1 MFRGLTEP
9 KNNEERKANKKLRK
23 LSEEERM
30 EIERQRNEEF
40 QIRRNQVEEEEQRK
54 EEYKQHKI
62 QERNERDRRKEIARK
77 KENKQLWRQEE
88 QRRIQEEEQ
97 RRIQKE
103 QEEQEEQ
110 LRQSEEKR
118 RAEEKRRFEKM
129 RRLEEEMRIEEE
141 NRRKMQYNQILEEI
155 HEEIRDLQLEYPD
168 QPYRKYI
175 VKLCKKYHP
184 DKNPN
189 ANPEFI
195 NILHD
200 MKEKY

>member
-1 MFRGLTEP
+1 MFHGLTEP
-9 KNNEERKANKKLRK
+9 KNIEERKANKKLRK
-23 LSEEERM
+23 LSEDQRM
-30 EIERQRNEEF
+30 EIERQRCEEF
-40 QIRRNQVEEEEQRK
+40 QMRRNQIENEERRK

-62 QERNERDRRKEIARK
+62 QQRTELERLKEIARK
-77 KENKQLWRQEE
+77 KENKDLWRQEE

-103 QEEQEEQ
+103 QEEQKEQ

-118 RAEEKRRFEKM
+118 RAEEKRRIDKM
-129 RRLEEEMRIEEE
+129 RQLEEEMRIEEE
-141 NRRKMQYNQILEEI
+141 NRRKLQYNKIMKEI
-155 HEEIRDLQLEYPD
+155 HEEICDLQMEYPD

-195 NILHD
+195 KILHD